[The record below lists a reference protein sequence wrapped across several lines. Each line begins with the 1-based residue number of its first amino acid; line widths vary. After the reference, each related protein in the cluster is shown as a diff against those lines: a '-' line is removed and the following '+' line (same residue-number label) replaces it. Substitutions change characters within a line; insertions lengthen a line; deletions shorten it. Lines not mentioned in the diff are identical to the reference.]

1 MLTHAETPIECVDA
15 RSRTR
20 GDLPPNIVSGA
31 CACPARFGLTPS
43 AAMKLRAGLG
53 LFASILMTACGDSGG
68 ASTGTGATTDT
79 TTGGTTDP
87 GATTGPTT
95 STTTSTD
102 SLGESMGETTGVDT
116 TTSTTIATTSTDS
129 TDTDVAT
136 DATSTTANPDSTS
149 TASDITSSGSSDSST
164 GDPVGEPLAI
174 ALQDVVIYANC
185 QPIVDPDNILGWWTV
200 AYDNTQGAATGS
212 AELTK
217 ATLTLSPNDMPSVH
231 DITVL
236 PTQSGPVGPGETL
249 DQEQMKQKGAPTPGC
264 GFCNQPYRLDL
275 TFVSGGVDVPL
286 VHEATLDCVY

>member
-20 GDLPPNIVSGA
+20 GDLPRNKVSGA
-31 CACPARFGLTPS
+31 CACPARFGLPPS
-43 AAMKLRAGLG
+43 ATMKLRASLG
-53 LFASILMTACGDSGG
+53 LFASILMTACGDGGG
-68 ASTGTGATTDT
+68 ASTGTGT
-79 TTGGTTDP
+79 TTGTTTSGTTDP
-87 GATTGPTT
+87 GPTTSPTT

-102 SLGESMGETTGVDT
+102 SGGESLGE
-116 TTSTTIATTSTDS
+116 TTSTTLATTSTDS
-129 TDTDVAT
+129 TDTGVAT
-136 DATSTTANPDSTS
+136 DTDPTSTTAGPDSTT
-149 TASDITSSGSSDSST
+149 TAGETTSSGSSDSST

-174 ALQDVVIYANC
+174 TLQDIVIYANC

-200 AYDNTQGAATGS
+200 AYDNTKGAATGS

-236 PTQSGPVGPGETL
+236 PIQSGPVGPGETL
-249 DQEQMKQKGAPTPGC
+249 HQEQMKQKGAPTPGC

-275 TFVSGGVDVPL
+275 TFVSGGVDVPV

>member
-1 MLTHAETPIECVDA
+1 
-15 RSRTR
+15 
-20 GDLPPNIVSGA
+20 
-31 CACPARFGLTPS
+31 
-43 AAMKLRAGLG
+43 MKLRASLG
-53 LFASILMTACGDSGG
+53 LFASILMTACGDSGS

-87 GATTGPTT
+87 GPTTGPTT

-102 SLGESMGETTGVDT
+102 SIGESMGETTGVDT
-116 TTSTTIATTSTDS
+116 TTSTTSATTSTDS
-129 TDTDVAT
+129 TDTGVATDT
-136 DATSTTANPDSTS
+136 DATSTTVGPDST
-149 TASDITSSGSSDSST
+149 TTEGDTTSSGSSDSST

-174 ALQDVVIYANC
+174 ALADIVIYANC
-185 QPIVDPDNILGWWTV
+185 QPIIDPDSILGWWTV
-200 AYDNTQGAATGS
+200 TYDNTQGAATGS

-231 DITVL
+231 DITAI

-249 DQEQMKQKGAPTPGC
+249 SQEQMKQKGAPTPGC

-275 TFVSGGVDVPL
+275 NFVSGGVDVPV

>member
-15 RSRTR
+15 PSRAR
-20 GDLPPNIVSGA
+20 GDLPRNKVSGA
-31 CACPARFGLTPS
+31 CACPARFGLPPS
-43 AAMKLRAGLG
+43 ATMKLRASPG
-53 LFASILMTACGDSGG
+53 LFASFLMIACGDSGS

-87 GATTGPTT
+87 GPTTGPTT

-102 SLGESMGETTGVDT
+102 SGGESVGETTGV
-116 TTSTTIATTSTDS
+116 ATTSTDS
-129 TDTDVAT
+129 TDTGVASDT
-136 DATSTTANPDSTS
+136 DATSTTADPGSTT
-149 TASDITSSGSSDSST
+149 TAGDTTSSGSSDSST

-174 ALQDVVIYANC
+174 ALADVVLYANC
-185 QPIVDPDNILGWWTV
+185 QPIVEPDNILGWWTV
-200 AYDNTQGAATGS
+200 AYDNTAGAATGS

-231 DITVL
+231 DITVT

-275 TFVSGGVDVPL
+275 TFASGGVDVPV